1 VSIFDFSDGQ
11 AESQTPAD
19 RSPRK
24 RKAVKAAIGF
34 GGLASLAGIGST
46 LAANITLNQGGAV
59 EFGQGVAQTVA
70 CDSDGFNL
78 TPVSY
83 YDSTNS
89 IFRLDYLQV
98 SGVNLTPLGDGY
110 DTEDAGHNKVVYG
123 TRQEAIAA
131 HPGQYYDTGAHAW
144 TNTCDQAVLDFKAY
158 TNDPQY
164 SKNTLDGYGEY
175 NYLLNQNNYNVD
187 FDKSGIRT
195 ISTPLFWS
203 STPQLAPSWSIDPA
217 NTNIALIFDAQSD
230 TTNYGTNG
238 TPDKHGHSYDVKES
252 IAWTSPGDI
261 GGTGFNSNSSFRITN
276 WWGHYSQNHNVHWED
291 EDKANPRVN
300 DDVTASGFRDPE
312 AGAISKI
319 TVASAKYFESSHL
332 SYGGNADTLG
342 LRP

>member
-1 VSIFDFSDGQ
+1 MEIFDFSDGQ

-144 TNTCDQAVLDFKAY
+144 TNTCDQVVLDFKAY

-164 SKNTLDGYGEY
+164 SMNTVDGYGQY
-175 NYLLNQNNYNVD
+175 YASNFTDLSATTTASPLYWSVNGTGIFAGTNHNDAPANADVALVFDALG
-187 FDKSGIRT
+187 DKSNYATTQIKAANGNN
-195 ISTPLFWS
+195 
-203 STPQLAPSWSIDPA
+203 SWLEGYYVA
-217 NTNIALIFDAQSD
+217 
-230 TTNYGTNG
+230 
-238 TPDKHGHSYDVKES
+238 H
-252 IAWTSPGDI
+252 TSPGDQ
-261 GGTGFNSNSSFRITN
+261 GGSGYNSNSSFKISSAR
-276 WWGHYSQNHNVHWED
+276 GHYSESHSVWHGYNYEHNIWLTQPD
-291 EDKANPRVN
+291 R
-300 DDVTASGFRDPE
+300 TFYDPA
-312 AGAISKI
+312 AGAISKF
-319 TVASAKYFESSHL
+319 TVESMKYFKTNSNYDSD
-332 SYGGNADTLG
+332 GTADTLG

>member
-1 VSIFDFSDGQ
+1 MSIFDFSDGQ

-144 TNTCDQAVLDFKAY
+144 TNTCDQVVLDFKAY

-164 SKNTLDGYGEY
+164 SMNTVDGYGQY
-175 NYLLNQNNYNVD
+175 YA
-187 FDKSGIRT
+187 SGNTDRSAT
-195 ISTPLFWS
+195 TTASPLYWS
-203 STPQLAPSWSIDPA
+203 V
-217 NTNIALIFDAQSD
+217 
-230 TTNYGTNG
+230 NG
-238 TPDKHGHSYDVKES
+238 TGIFTGVGSSDAPFNSDVALVFDS
-252 IAWTSPGDI
+252 THDSSNYATSPRSPIGDPGSFWEDSNYI
-261 GGTGFNSNSSFRITN
+261 SYTTPSDVGGSGYNSNSSFKFMT
-276 WWGHYSQNHNVHWED
+276 WLGHYTHDHYVHNQYDSAVKTTD
-291 EDKANPRVN
+291 NTN
-300 DDVTASGFRDPE
+300 FYDPA
-312 AGAISKI
+312 AGAIAKV
-319 TVASAKYFESSHL
+319 TVESMKYFPAESYAGHG
-332 SYGGNADTLG
+332 SYRNTLG
-342 LRP
+342 KDPVATYHD